1 MSSESIVLHG
11 VVRTHEVLAIA
22 TDLLA
27 LPSCV
32 TEGNSRHVYVGVGIG
47 PHQVKEACQTTA

>member
-47 PHQVKEACQTTA
+47 PHQVKEAC